1 MGGVGLRSL
10 GLGIGLAIGFA
21 APALAD
27 DQRSDNPD
35 RSLFVHFSPED
46 FSAASAPYGD
56 RQRLTLS
63 PSGDAISVTSAW
75 RPRGDHAVDGLRLEQ
90 QGPWVRADGAPLP
103 PAVGEA
109 AGLHTET
116 YELSYIRGW
125 RAPAIEAGGLEMAG
139 TPHAG
144 VGFGSD
150 GLAPRAGASLTI
162 GERIDKLAPEGRE
175 AFGERGRWY
184 LFAAGEGRAVGYNF
198 ARTRDGDYVRS
209 GLSQDRGAYIGD
221 ASVGVAW
228 RRGDMQASFG
238 YVYREHKIS
247 GWRTSETLDRERSE
261 GLVAFQLSIKPD
273 W

>member
-1 MGGVGLRSL
+1 MSR
-10 GLGIGLAIGFA
+10 
-21 APALAD
+21 
-27 DQRSDNPD
+27 D
-35 RSLFVHFSPED
+35 RVV
-46 FSAASAPYGD
+46 D
-56 RQRLTLS
+56 R
-63 PSGDAISVTSAW
+63 V
-75 RPRGDHAVDGLRLEQ
+75 RLEQ
-90 QGPWVRADGAPLP
+90 EGSWVRTDGSPLP

-109 AGLHTET
+109 ARLDPQS
-116 YELSYIRGW
+116 YELSYTRGW
-125 RAPAIEAGGLEMAG
+125 RSPAIEAGGLEIAV

-144 VGFGSD
+144 VGVGTG

-175 AFGERGRWY
+175 AFGDRGRWY

-238 YVYREHKIS
+238 YVYREHKVS